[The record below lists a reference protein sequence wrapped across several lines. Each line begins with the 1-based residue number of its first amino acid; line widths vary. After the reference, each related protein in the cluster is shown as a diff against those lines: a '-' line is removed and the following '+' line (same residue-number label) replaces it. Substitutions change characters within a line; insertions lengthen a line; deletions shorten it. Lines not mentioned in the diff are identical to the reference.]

1 MLRLNDQGKRGLNL
15 DQALT
20 QCDYHQLPLSPRF
33 RSLQLSFHLCLIGP
47 AHGPSQLQWDGA
59 PNRPVPK
66 NHSSQ
71 TPISGQLSETRS
83 PELMLIDQSARSANA
98 KLRYFRMAFGAA
110 RKDMSVGKDELNRIL
125 KDMFEESKLN
135 VSLHSSAS
143 SLPRPIVK
151 LALLLILCAE
161 KALPFGGNLEIALSS
176 EAVSFKADSREV
188 RADPELWDA
197 LATGILPDEIASDQ
211 VQFAL
216 TAHSLAEMNMRAM
229 VEYSVSTISVGV
241 T

>member
-1 MLRLNDQGKRGLNL
+1 MGAAGRDL
-15 DQALT
+15 QALIASRI
-20 QCDYHQLPLSPRF
+20 CHDLISPIGAIGNGLELLSEM
-33 RSLQLSFHLCLIGP
+33 
-47 AHGPSQLQWDGA
+47 
-59 PNRPVPK
+59 
-66 NHSSQ
+66 
-71 TPISGQLSETRS
+71 SGQGS

-98 KLRYFRMAFGAA
+98 KLRYFRIAFGAS
-110 RKDMSVGKDELNRIL
+110 RTDMSVGKDELSRVL
-125 KDMFEESKLN
+125 KDMFEETKLK
-135 VSLHSSAS
+135 VSLHSGAS
-143 SLPRPIVK
+143 SLPRPLVK

-161 KALPFGGNLEIALSS
+161 KALPFGGNLEIALSP

-216 TAHSLAEMNMRAM
+216 TAHCLADMNLRAM
-229 VEYSVSTISVGV
+229 VEHSDTTLSIGV

>member
-1 MLRLNDQGKRGLNL
+1 MGVASRDLQSLIASRICHDLISPIGAIGNGLEL
-15 DQALT
+15 
-20 QCDYHQLPLSPRF
+20 LSE
-33 RSLQLSFHLCLIGP
+33 
-47 AHGPSQLQWDGA
+47 
-59 PNRPVPK
+59 
-66 NHSSQ
+66 
-71 TPISGQLSETRS
+71 LSETRS

>member
-1 MLRLNDQGKRGLNL
+1 MGVASRDLQSLIASRICHDLISPIGAIGNGLEL
-15 DQALT
+15 LT
-20 QCDYHQLPLSPRF
+20 ELSAE
-33 RSLQLSFHLCLIGP
+33 G
-47 AHGPSQLQWDGA
+47 
-59 PNRPVPK
+59 
-66 NHSSQ
+66 
-71 TPISGQLSETRS
+71 S

-110 RKDMSVGKDELNRIL
+110 RPDMLVGREELERIL
-125 KDMFEESKLN
+125 QDMFSNTKLK
-135 VSLHSSAS
+135 VGIQTGSE

-161 KALPFGGNLEIALSS
+161 KALPFGGQLDLAISTDA
-176 EAVSFKADSREV
+176 ASFRAESREV

-197 LATGILPDEIASDQ
+197 LASGVLPDELASDQ

-216 TAHSLAEMNMRAM
+216 TAYCLAELNLRAM
-229 VEYSVSTISVGV
+229 VEYDTSTLSVGV